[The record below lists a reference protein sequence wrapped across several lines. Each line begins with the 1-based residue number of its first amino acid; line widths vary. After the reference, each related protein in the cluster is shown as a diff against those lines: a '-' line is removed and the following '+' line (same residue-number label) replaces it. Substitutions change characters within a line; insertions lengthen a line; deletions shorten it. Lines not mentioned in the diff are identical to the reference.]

1 MEFYRPI
8 TRIKKNEEHKNNLKL
23 LKYSNELKV
32 DFEEIIQMES
42 NKTDNNEKYN
52 CTQNAQSVQKVRNS
66 IELLIVL

>member
-1 MEFYRPI
+1 M
-8 TRIKKNEEHKNNLKL
+8 KL

-42 NKTDNNEKYN
+42 NKTDNNEKDS
-52 CTQNAQSVQKVRNS
+52 CTQNAQSVQKVRKS